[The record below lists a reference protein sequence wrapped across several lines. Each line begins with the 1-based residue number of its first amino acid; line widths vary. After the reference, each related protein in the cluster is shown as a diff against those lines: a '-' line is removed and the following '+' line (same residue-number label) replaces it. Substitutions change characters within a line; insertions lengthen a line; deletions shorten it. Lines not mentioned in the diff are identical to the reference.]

1 MAWLNIHGR
10 LSGMRGSIVL
20 CLLLSSARVMCP
32 ATDAGPTAVAQKL
45 FDAMAA
51 HDGAGARALFTADAY
66 LIAVAPDGKVTV
78 TPVEKWTDRLSSSKD
93 NWLERM
99 WSPKLQEHNA
109 IATIWGEYDFHL
121 NGKFT
126 HCGIDTFTLVK
137 TNGEWRIAALVFT
150 RETSGCP
157 ESPLGPPKG

>member
-1 MAWLNIHGR
+1 
-10 LSGMRGSIVL
+10 MRRSIVL
-20 CLLLSSARVMCP
+20 CLLMGAARMACP
-32 ATDAGPTAVAQKL
+32 AADAGPAALPQKL

-51 HDGAGARALFTADAY
+51 HDGAGARALFTADAS
-66 LIAVAPDGKVTV
+66 LVAVAPDGKVTV
-78 TPVEKWTDRLSSSKD
+78 TPIDKWTDRLSSSKD

-99 WSPKLQEHNA
+99 WSPKLQEHKA

-126 HCGIDTFTLVK
+126 HCGIDTFTIVK
-137 TNGEWRIAALVFT
+137 TNGEWRIAGLAFT

-157 ESPLGPPKG
+157 ASPLGEPKQ

>member
-1 MAWLNIHGR
+1 MSVAR
-10 LSGMRGSIVL
+10 LAPPAEDASP
-20 CLLLSSARVMCP
+20 SAL
-32 ATDAGPTAVAQKL
+32 AQRL

-51 HDGAGARALFTADAY
+51 HDGAAAKALFTPDAN

-78 TPVEKWTDRLSSSKD
+78 TPIEKWTDRISSSKD
-93 NWLERM
+93 KWLERM

-109 IATIWGEYDFHL
+109 IATVWGEYDFHL

-137 TNGEWRIAALVFT
+137 TGGEWRIAALAFT
-150 RETSGCP
+150 RETSACP
-157 ESPLGPPKG
+157 SSPLGPPKA

>member
-1 MAWLNIHGR
+1 M
-10 LSGMRGSIVL
+10 
-20 CLLLSSARVMCP
+20 SAASLTR
-32 ATDAGPTAVAQKL
+32 AGDDAGPTAVAQRL

-51 HDGAGARALFTADAY
+51 HDGAGARALFTPDAN

-78 TPVEKWTDRLSSSKD
+78 TPIEKWTDRLSSATDK
-93 NWLERM
+93 WLERM
-99 WSPKLQEHNA
+99 WSPKVQEHNA
-109 IATIWGEYDFHL
+109 IATVWAQYDFHV

-150 RETSGCP
+150 RETSACP
-157 ESPLGPPKG
+157 ESPLGSPRA

>member
-1 MAWLNIHGR
+1 M
-10 LSGMRGSIVL
+10 
-20 CLLLSSARVMCP
+20 SAACVMCAAAEADP
-32 ATDAGPTAVAQKL
+32 ASVAQKL

-51 HDGAGARALFTADAY
+51 HDGASARALFTADAN
-66 LIAVAPDGKVTV
+66 LVAVAPDGKVTV

-99 WSPKLQEHNA
+99 WSRKIQEHNA
-109 IATIWGEYDFHL
+109 IATVWGEYDFHL

-157 ESPLGPPKG
+157 ASPMGPPKA